1 MRQRSDADWKR
12 TERWCVAKEGK
23 LPAVRVTGR
32 KNNITRKVIR
42 KEKKHENKE
51 N

>member
-1 MRQRSDADWKR
+1 M
-12 TERWCVAKEGK
+12 
-23 LPAVRVTGR
+23 RVTGR

-51 N
+51 NEKTAQYTDVYRNAG